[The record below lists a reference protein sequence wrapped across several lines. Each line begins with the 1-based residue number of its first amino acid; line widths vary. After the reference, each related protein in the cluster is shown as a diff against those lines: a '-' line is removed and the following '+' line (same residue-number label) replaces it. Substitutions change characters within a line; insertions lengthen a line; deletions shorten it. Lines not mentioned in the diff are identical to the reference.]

1 MLRKTQEQRDREKE
15 VGQRRGLAGSRDLGE
30 GSLKKARTGRESIYG
45 TNLMSSTFYY
55 SPILLDIFFSVLVL
69 SINLFAVG

>member
-30 GSLKKARTGRESIYG
+30 GSLKKARTGRESTYG
-45 TNLMSSTFYY
+45 TNLMSTTFYY
-55 SPILLDIFFSVLVL
+55 SPILLDLFFLVLVL